1 MLVGKRISDKLTG
14 MGVTAITLWGAI
26 AAFGCYTSMYA
37 FRKAFAA
44 ATFSGHEELLGIDYK
59 IWLVIAQMIGYTASK
74 FYGIK
79 FISERKGRSRAKNIL
94 LLIMV
99 SWGALLGLAIIP
111 APYNILCMILNG
123 FPLGMIWGLVCSYLE
138 GRKTTEFMGAV
149 LATTL
154 IFASGFVKT
163 VGRMLMEII
172 GLNEI
177 WMPFAMG
184 LLFILPLIGFVL
196 MLEAMPQPT
205 QEDILLRTKRVA
217 MNGAE
222 RLAFLKRFFPG
233 IIVTVIIYVL
243 FTALRDMR
251 DNFEVEIWKGL
262 GISNNKIYAQ
272 IDTIIS
278 LVILVLL
285 SLLIMV
291 RNNLKAFMLIHIM
304 IIMGCLVILSASLF
318 YQWGYI
324 DPVVWMTSIGIGLFM
339 AYLPYNAVFFERLI
353 ATYHHKG
360 NIGFLIYIADAFG
373 YLASI
378 TILGVK
384 EIGNPRISWIEFFKG
399 SLWLVSICGLVLTIF
414 SMIYFRFK
422 KQTQPIVKPTMDS
435 INSRDKNQILFV

>member
-1 MLVGKRISDKLTG
+1 MQRLVKKKIADELSKI
-14 MGVTAITLWGAI
+14 GVTAITLWGAV

-44 ATFSGHEELLGIDYK
+44 ATFSGHEDLLGIDYK

-94 LLIMV
+94 ILILI
-99 SWGALLGLAIIP
+99 SWAALLGLAIIP
-111 APYNILCMILNG
+111 APYNIVFMILNG

-163 VGRMLMEII
+163 VGRMLMEIT
-172 GLNEI
+172 GLTEI
-177 WMPFAMG
+177 WMPFAIG

-205 QEDILLRTKRVA
+205 PEDVLLRTKRVA
-217 MNGAE
+217 MNRAE
-222 RLAFLKRFFPG
+222 RIAFLKQFFPG

-262 GISNNKIYAQ
+262 GISNNKIYSQ

-291 RNNLKAFMLIHIM
+291 RNNLRAFMLIHLM
-304 IIMGCLVILSASLF
+304 IIMGCLVILLASLF
-318 YQWGYI
+318 FQWGYI
-324 DPVVWMTSIGIGLFM
+324 NPIVWMTSIGIGLFM

-353 ATYHHKG
+353 ATYHQKG

-384 EIGNPRISWIEFFKG
+384 EIGNPQISWIEFFKG
-399 SLWLVSICGLVLTIF
+399 SLWLVSICGLLLTIF
-414 SMIYFRFK
+414 SMIYFRLK
-422 KQTQPIVKPTMDS
+422 KQNQPIENPTIDS
-435 INSRDKNQILFV
+435 INNQNQIQLV